1 MVRILQSCIDVR
13 AVPYLLHY
21 ATFSEQSLSDLSGA
35 VQSSANLTHSAVLCI
50 LSHLISSPHSLHLIT
65 AHDTSTTNH
74 IASQLLFKD
83 GKPRWERL
91 QSLLEEAGT
100 TNDYDVALAV
110 DQLLAYLVSD
120 KGTSVRNILSVQL
133 VEILD
138 TLGADAADFALSFAS
153 VTAKGQVGIIPL
165 GPVFRQGQ
173 KQGESFNLNA
183 LSEAL
188 LKAATPAAQAAKPSP
203 ALVDAY
209 NTLRILRGSEG
220 LSTLR

>member
-1 MVRILQSCIDVR
+1 M
-13 AVPYLLHY
+13 
-21 ATFSEQSLSDLSGA
+21 
-35 VQSSANLTHSAVLCI
+35 
-50 LSHLISSPHSLHLIT
+50 
-65 AHDTSTTNH
+65 
-74 IASQLLFKD
+74 
-83 GKPRWERL
+83 
-91 QSLLEEAGT
+91 EEAGT

-220 LSTLR
+220 LDGDKLTTIVRNVLREPVAQSVLSKVLSELSERAAARFVRRVFNGPAVLPAAASAFIPSSAFADKAPPAPLKAATTTA